1 MADIRWFGRNDYEH
15 LIIPDL
21 CRLGLDVAVDG
32 DEPAALAIA
41 LNHDLAPDVWQY
53 SQRHR
58 VPFVSY
64 VWDLPPTRL
73 GDGLHDPVI
82 PIGGRLLT
90 LPRLSGPRYATRR

>member
-21 CRLGLDVAVDG
+21 RRLGLNVAVDG
-32 DEPAALAIA
+32 DEPAALAVA

-64 VWDLPPTRL
+64 VWDLPAHRASAMACT
-73 GDGLHDPVI
+73 I
-82 PIGGRLLT
+82 P
-90 LPRLSGPRYATRR
+90 